1 MFSLWTREVPA
12 DTTGAKMNTVTL
24 ESVVEAG
31 NKGWATKA
39 TIFFGHVGRGTKTHI
54 IRKNDDMNS
63 VVYTLCGAE
72 RVSTMSS
79 KRTYCYTITAKE
91 VPASTLCGRCVKN
104 VEAGA

>member
-1 MFSLWTREVPA
+1 
-12 DTTGAKMNTVTL
+12 MNTVTL

-31 NKGWATKA
+31 NKGWAMKA

-54 IRKNDDMNS
+54 IRKDDYMNS

-72 RVSTMSS
+72 RVSTMSA